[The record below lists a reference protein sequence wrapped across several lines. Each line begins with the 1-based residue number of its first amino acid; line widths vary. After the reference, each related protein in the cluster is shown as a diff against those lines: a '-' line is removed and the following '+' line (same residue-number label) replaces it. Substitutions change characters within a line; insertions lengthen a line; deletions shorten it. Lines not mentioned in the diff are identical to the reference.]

1 MNFFL
6 VGVLSFFS
14 LFSWAQRYKLELQL
28 QKGSSYSQFIDADV
42 SSIVKADNKD
52 VYTDMGM
59 KGLMTFE
66 VVDIIDSVFLLEAYY
81 ESIEWT
87 MDLPNKSL
95 KFSSENEKA
104 DDVVSMLFEAITYNP
119 FELKLSKTGKV
130 LEIKNLDS
138 VIYAALDEFEL
149 GQTEREAFYK
159 QLHENFNES
168 SLKSSIE
175 LATAIFPN
183 APVAIGD
190 KWAKQTTL
198 KSLVPL
204 KVTMVYELKE
214 VTPTQFVIHGSA
226 KIQTVD
232 KDATVE
238 MAGMYMSYNLQGSLI
253 NELTVDRSTGWT
265 KKGESRQVMKGSS
278 TIKENPKSSQKMTV
292 PIQVFSNTSISDKP

>member
-1 MNFFL
+1 MKFIIT
-6 VGVLSFFS
+6 GILSFLS
-14 LFSWAQRYKLELQL
+14 LFSWAQRYQLELQL
-28 QKGSSYSQFIDADV
+28 EKGASYSQYMEADV
-42 SSIVKADNKD
+42 SSIAKADNKD
-52 VYTDMGM
+52 VHTDMGV

-66 VVDIIDSVFLLEAYY
+66 VMDIIDSVYLLEAYY

-95 KFSSENEKA
+95 KFSSEIEKEG
-104 DDVVSMLFEAITYNP
+104 DVVSMLFEAMTYNP

-138 VIYAALDEFEL
+138 VIFAALDEFEL
-149 GQTEREAFYK
+149 GQTEREGFYN

-168 SLKSSIE
+168 SVKSSIE
-175 LATAIFPN
+175 LATAMFPN
-183 APVAIGD
+183 APVAIGE
-190 KWAKQTTL
+190 KWAKQTTI

-204 KVTMVYELKE
+204 KLTMIYELKE
-214 VTPTQFVIHGSA
+214 VTPTQYVIQGSA

-232 KDATVE
+232 KDATIE
-238 MAGMYMSYNLQGSLI
+238 MGGMYLSYNLQGSLI
-253 NELTVDRSTGWT
+253 NELTIDRATGWT
-265 KKGESRQVMKGSS
+265 KKGGSRQVMKGTC